1 MAQTDPKSPL
11 GAEVEIEAEEFADGD
26 YAEIQPDHE
35 EFDADIAVEA
45 AAPATLPE
53 IGMATDMGPM
63 PDAEDFADGDYAEIN
78 PDHEEFDADVALR
91 EAAEE

>member
-1 MAQTDPKSPL
+1 MAQEMEADNP
-11 GAEVEIEAEEFADGD
+11 GAVTEVEAEDFADGD
-26 YAEIQPDHE
+26 YAEITPDHE

-45 AAPATLPE
+45 AASAELPE
-53 IGMATDMGPM
+53 VGLATELGNL

-78 PDHEEFDADVALR
+78 PDHEEFDADVAQR